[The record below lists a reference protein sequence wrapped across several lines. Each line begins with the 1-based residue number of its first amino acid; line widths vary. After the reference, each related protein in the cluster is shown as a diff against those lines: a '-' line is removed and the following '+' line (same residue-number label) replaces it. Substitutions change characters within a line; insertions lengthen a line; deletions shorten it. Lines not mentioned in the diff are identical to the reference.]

1 MGKLRQKRL
10 TNGRSSR
17 LATPR
22 WASASS
28 ARPGTR
34 CSGRHGHDGAAG
46 EAAAADGHV
55 RPGLLEDAPDAR
67 HGGGQQPE
75 RARVGAHVH
84 APLEP
89 LELERVGRVLLADAL
104 DLRRRRH
111 DDDAR
116 AAGLRLSRD
125 GERRLQ
131 VTAGP
136 PRRQQHGRAAE
147 R

>member
-1 MGKLRQKRL
+1 MGKLRQNRL
-10 TNGRSSR
+10 TNGRSSLVGDAQVR
-17 LATPR
+17 VGLERQAGD
-22 WASASS
+22 AA
-28 ARPGTR
+28 G
-34 CSGRHGHDGAAG
+34 GRHGHDGAAG
-46 EAAAADGHV
+46 EPAAAHGHV
-55 RPGLLEDAPDAR
+55 RPGLLEDAAHTR
-67 HGGGQQPE
+67 HGGGQQLE
-75 RARVGAHVH
+75 RARVGAHVN

-89 LELERVGRVLLADAL
+89 FELERVGRVLLADAL

-111 DDDAR
+111 EDDAR

-125 GERRLQ
+125 GECRLQ